1 MPFAGVFRQA
11 QLQPQVPRRALPQR
25 SVASKFEYRPALD
38 ERLDHLQA
46 QAVRL

>member
-11 QLQPQVPRRALPQR
+11 QLQPQVPRRALAAAQR
-25 SVASKFEYRPALD
+25 GFQFEYRPAFD